1 MKQTMDILTTHRS
14 IRKYKDTP
22 VSEQVIAQII
32 NAAQWSSTSSHF
44 QAYTI
49 INVQDQLKRETIA
62 KATGGQ
68 RWVTEAPLFLV
79 FCADLHRAQK
89 YWVNKQDRVFAN
101 NEFFII
107 ATVDATLAAQQAFIA
122 AESLGLGGVYI
133 GGIRNDLPMVSAA
146 LNLPELV
153 YPVFGMCL
161 GYPDD
166 NPGLKPRLPIQTV
179 YKVDS
184 YDESGEDERIAVYNQ
199 QIKEYYLER
208 TGGTT
213 DESWSERC
221 GRLMMEKTRDN
232 LGLFIKDQGFN
243 IIP

>member
-1 MKQTMDILTTHRS
+1 MNQTIEFLTQHRS
-14 IRKYKDTP
+14 IRKYKDIP
-22 VSEQVIAQII
+22 VSEQVIAQIV

-49 INVQDQLKRETIA
+49 INVRDKAKRETIA
-62 KATGGQ
+62 QAAGGQ
-68 RWVTEAPLFLV
+68 PWVVQAPLFLV

-89 YWVNKQDRVFAN
+89 YWLNKQERVFSN

-107 ATVDATLAAQQAFIA
+107 STVDAALAAQQAFIA
-122 AESLGLGGVYI
+122 AESMGLGGVYI
-133 GGIRNDLPMVSAA
+133 GGIRNNLPMVSEA
-146 LNLPELV
+146 LGLPNLV

-166 NPGLKPRLPIQTV
+166 NPGLKPRLPMQAV
-179 YKVDS
+179 YKIDS
-184 YDESGEDERIAVYNQ
+184 YDESGDDEIIAAYNQ
-199 QIKEYYLER
+199 QIKEYYLAR
-208 TGGTT
+208 TGGST

-232 LGLFIKDQGFN
+232 LGLFLKEKGFN
-243 IIP
+243 ITP

>member
-1 MKQTMDILTTHRS
+1 MNKTIETLTSHRS

-22 VSEQVIAQII
+22 VSEEVIQQIV

-49 INVQDQLKRETIA
+49 INVKDPIKREAIA
-62 KATGGQ
+62 QAAGGQ
-68 RWVTEAPLFLV
+68 KWVINAPLFLV

-89 YWVNKQDRVFAN
+89 YWLNKEDRVFSN

-107 ATVDATLAAQQAFIA
+107 STVDATLAAQQAFVA

-133 GGIRNDLPMVSAA
+133 GGIRNDLPAVSTA
-146 LNLPELV
+146 LNLPDLV

-166 NPGLKPRLPIQTV
+166 NPGLKPRLPLSAV

-184 YDESGEDERIAVYNQ
+184 YDESGEDEIIAAYNQ
-199 QIKEYYLER
+199 QIKEYYIER

-232 LGLFIKDQGFN
+232 LGLFLKEKGFN
-243 IIP
+243 ITP

>member
-1 MKQTMDILTTHRS
+1 MNKTIETLTSHRS
-14 IRKYKDTP
+14 IRKYKDAP
-22 VSEQVIAQII
+22 VSEEIIEQIV

-49 INVQDQLKRETIA
+49 INVKDPAKREAIA
-62 KATGGQ
+62 QAAGGQ
-68 RWVTEAPLFLV
+68 KWVINAPLFLV

-89 YWVNKQDRVFAN
+89 YWLNKEDRVFSN

-107 ATVDATLAAQQAFIA
+107 STVDATLAAQQAFIA

-133 GGIRNDLPMVSAA
+133 GGIRNDLPAVSIA
-146 LNLPELV
+146 LNLPDLV

-166 NPGLKPRLPIQTV
+166 NPGLKPRLPLQAV

-184 YDESGEDERIAVYNQ
+184 YDESGEDEIIAAYNQ

-213 DESWSERC
+213 DENWSERC

-232 LGLFIKDQGFN
+232 LGLFLKEKGFN
-243 IIP
+243 ITP

>member
-1 MKQTMDILTTHRS
+1 MNSTIEFLTGHRS

-22 VSEQVIAQII
+22 VSEQVLGQII

-49 INVQDQLKRETIA
+49 INVKDKSKRAIIA
-62 KATGGQ
+62 QATGGQ
-68 RWVTEAPLFLV
+68 RWVTEAPVFLV

-89 YWVNKQDRVFAN
+89 YWVNKEDRVFSN

-107 ATVDATLAAQQAFIA
+107 STVDAALAAQQAFIA

-133 GGIRNDLPMVSAA
+133 GGIRNDLQVVSEA

-166 NPGLKPRLPIQTV
+166 NPGLKPRLPMQAV

-184 YDESGEDERIAVYNQ
+184 YTESNDAALVADYNA

-208 TGGTT
+208 TGGAT

-232 LGLFIKDQGFN
+232 LGLFLKAKGFN
-243 IIP
+243 ITP

>member
-1 MKQTMDILTTHRS
+1 MNQTIEMLTDHRS
-14 IRKYKDTP
+14 IRKYKDIP
-22 VSEQVIAQII
+22 VSEQIVQQIVS
-32 NAAQWSSTSSHF
+32 AAQWSSTSSHF

-49 INVQDQLKRETIA
+49 INVKDPVRRAQIA
-62 KATGGQ
+62 EATGGQ
-68 RWVTEAPLFLV
+68 KWVVNAPLFLV

-89 YWVNKQDRVFAN
+89 YWVNKQDRVFSN

-122 AESLGLGGVYI
+122 AKSLGLGGVYI
-133 GGIRNDLPMVSAA
+133 GGIRNNLETVSEA
-146 LNLPELV
+146 LNLPNLV

-166 NPGLKPRLPIQTV
+166 DPGAKPRMPLQAI
-179 YKVDS
+179 YKVDT
-184 YDESGEDERIAVYNQ
+184 YDETDEEPIVAAYNQ
-199 QIKEYYLER
+199 HVKEYYLER

-213 DESWSERC
+213 DETWSERC

-232 LGLFIKDQGFN
+232 LGLFLKSKGFN
-243 IIP
+243 ITP